1 MESARRHARL
11 AAEMDSWNMLYLRDF
26 DLRDGDSAT
35 ARARY
40 AAAFPNL
47 FARNLPALT
56 NDRDA
61 LAAVELAVILQATGE
76 NERARALLDRSE
88 LFLRTIPLF
97 GNYRFYEVA
106 IHALRG
112 DTEVAL
118 TKLREAA
125 QAGARSDW
133 RYFRDFAPEF
143 ASIRG
148 EPEFKAVSADIER
161 DMVKQRAA
169 LAARPKDAPLDL
181 AATGT

>member
-1 MESARRHARL
+1 
-11 AAEMDSWNMLYLRDF
+11 
-26 DLRDGDSAT
+26 
-35 ARARY
+35 
-40 AAAFPNL
+40 
-47 FARNLPALT
+47 
-56 NDRDA
+56 
-61 LAAVELAVILQATGE
+61 VILQATGE

-148 EPEFKAVSADIER
+148 EPEFKAVFADIER